1 LVRGIST
8 NPVMLKLKCL
18 AIDDEPLAL
27 ELLEDNIRQLSFLEL
42 AGKCSNAMEA
52 MKIMQEQ
59 EIDLIFLDIQMPG
72 LTGLQFIQSMKIRP
86 LIILVTAYEKFA
98 LDGFN
103 LDVVD
108 YLVKPV
114 ALERFIKASNK
125 ALDIYRINHH
135 LSIPK
140 ESVPEYFFIN
150 VDYKMLKVEFN
161 DIVWVEGFK
170 DYLKM
175 HLKSS
180 SSPLVVRMSM
190 KNMEEQLP
198 PLYFIRIH
206 KSYILS
212 KKAITAV
219 RKNSVYIDSL
229 ELPVG
234 DMYKEQVASFVKAD
248 IN

>member
-1 LVRGIST
+1 
-8 NPVMLKLKCL
+8 MLKLRCL

-27 ELLEDNIRQLSFLEL
+27 ELLEDNIKHLPFLEL
-42 AGKCSNAMEA
+42 ASKCSNAMEA
-52 MKIMQEQ
+52 MKIMQQQ
-59 EIDLIFLDIQMPG
+59 EVDLIFLDIQMPG
-72 LTGLQFIQSMKIRP
+72 LTGLQFIQSMKRRP

-114 ALERFIKASNK
+114 ALERFIKACYK
-125 ALDIYRINHH
+125 ALDLYRINHH
-135 LSIPK
+135 IPVAN
-140 ESVPEYFFIN
+140 ESTPGYFFIN
-150 VDYKMLKVEFN
+150 VDYKMLKVEF
-161 DIVWVEGFK
+161 DDMVWVEGFK
-170 DYLKM
+170 DYLKI

-180 SSPLVVRMSM
+180 ATPVVARMSM

-198 PLYFIRIH
+198 VSQFMRIH

-219 RKNSVYIDSL
+219 KKNSVYMNTL

-234 DMYKEQVASFVKAD
+234 DSYKEQVNAFVKID
-248 IN
+248 LS

>member
-1 LVRGIST
+1 
-8 NPVMLKLKCL
+8 MLKLKCL

-27 ELLEDNIRQLSFLEL
+27 ELLEDNIRQLPFLEL

-52 MKIMQEQ
+52 MKIMQQQ

-72 LTGLQFIQSMKIRP
+72 LTGLQFIQSMKVRP

-135 LSIPK
+135 LSALK

-161 DIVWVEGFK
+161 DILWVEGFK

-175 HLKSS
+175 HLKTSG
-180 SSPLVVRMSM
+180 SPLVVRMSM

-219 RKNSVYIDSL
+219 RKNSVFIDSL